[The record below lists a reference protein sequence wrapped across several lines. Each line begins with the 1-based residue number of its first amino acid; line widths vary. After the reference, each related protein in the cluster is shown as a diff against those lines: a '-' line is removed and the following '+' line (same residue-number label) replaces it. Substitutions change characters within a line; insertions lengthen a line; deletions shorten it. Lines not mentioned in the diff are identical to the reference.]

1 MLNFTAIHFEKGAT
15 FHHSLRV
22 WPMKHVSLSSLW
34 VCLQGIRPCQIGAW
48 LVHCFTALGAVLG
61 LLMLVAIVEGA
72 FLNVFWLM
80 GGAIL
85 IDSVD
90 GTLARRLQVKRYA
103 GKIDGITLDNII
115 DYLNYVVVPAFLL
128 TQTELLP
135 AGLRLLLPGLIVL
148 VSAYQFSQVDAK
160 TGDHFFK
167 GFPSYWNVIVFYLF
181 LWQMAPALN
190 AAILGLLALLIFVP
204 IKYIYPSRLDYF
216 SSNRWLRR
224 GMLALTLLWGAA
236 TVELLRTYPSAPRVV
251 TLLSLAYIADRKS
264 VV

>member
-1 MLNFTAIHFEKGAT
+1 MKT
-15 FHHSLRV
+15 F
-22 WPMKHVSLSSLW
+22 SLSSIRRCW
-34 VCLQGIRPCQIGAW
+34 QGIQPCQIGAW
-48 LVHCFTALGAVLG
+48 LVHCFTAFGAVLG
-61 LLMLVAIVEGA
+61 LLMLTAIQEQA
-72 FLNVFWLM
+72 YLRVFWLM
-80 GGAIL
+80 GAAIL
-85 IDSVD
+85 IDGVD

-103 GKIDGITLDNII
+103 NKVDGITLDNII
-115 DYLNYVVVPAFLL
+115 DYLNYVIVPAFFL
-128 TQTELLP
+128 TQTDLLP

-190 AAILGLLALLIFVP
+190 AGFLALLVLLVFVP

-224 GMLALTLLWGAA
+224 AMLALTLMWGASTLA
-236 TVELLRTYPSAPRVV
+236 LLHAYPSAPRVV
-251 TLLSLAYIADRKS
+251 TGLSIAYMAIYGLASLYRTAQPLRIDSETA
-264 VV
+264 